1 LKESERAGTVMP
13 CAHCHLVV
21 AVYTANEFVNEVAL
35 SI

>member
-1 LKESERAGTVMP
+1 LKESERAGIVMP

-21 AVYTANEFVNEVAL
+21 AVYTATEFVSEVAW